1 MLDIERSLR
10 RVGLH
15 RSERVYREV
24 VFAGIVAWVT
34 LVEALIALAVT
45 LASVHNREHAIVSIS
60 FVWCL
65 WTPLMVFGRRRM
77 SRAAPSPVPTSP
89 ELLPRQE
96 LLSSKLLR
104 FAILY
109 ALFTCAFLAYALSQR
124 PPLAFVVAFSCGVP
138 AMMFNDYLLAR
149 ERERRAGGEVWTR
162 AGLSTRKNTVY
173 YAVETLMLSDRGALR
188 LLARDSEQAQNS
200 SAASSAVSTIP
211 SRPSVQRPGRAPA
224 ESA

>member
-10 RVGLH
+10 RRGLH
-15 RSERVYREV
+15 RSECVYREV
-24 VFAGIVAWVT
+24 PFTRFLARVT
-34 LVEALIALAVT
+34 LVEALVALAVT
-45 LASVHNREHAIVSIS
+45 LASVHHREHAIVGIS

-96 LLSSKLLR
+96 RLSGKLLR

-109 ALFTCAFLAYALSQR
+109 SLFTCAFLAYALSQH
-124 PPLAFVVAFSCGVP
+124 PPLAFVVAFTCGVP

-162 AGLSTRKNTVY
+162 AGLSTWKNTAY
-173 YAVETLMLSDRGALR
+173 YAV
-188 LLARDSEQAQNS
+188 
-200 SAASSAVSTIP
+200 
-211 SRPSVQRPGRAPA
+211 QR
-224 ESA
+224 